1 MRRIVFAL
9 GVVASVLLATP
20 AATAIG
26 GTRQC
31 DFDND
36 GFDDAA
42 IGVAGKDADA
52 GAVSVIYGS
61 VDKLTSIGDQL
72 WTQDSPGLED
82 TAEAFDQFGFSVECG
97 DFNGDDYAD
106 LVIGSPWEDIG
117 GNGNAGAI
125 HLLFG
130 SAGGLTAT
138 DSLFLHR
145 NVSGVAG
152 QAGAGDHWG
161 QSLAVGD
168 FDNDGRD
175 DLAVGAPFDDVNTTS
190 SAGSVQVFYGFTGGL
205 STGGDKIYHRATPG
219 IKGQLGGG
227 SFGSSLA
234 AGDFNGDNHDDLAIG
249 SPSDTINAMEG
260 AGAVNV
266 IYGSSGGLTKAGDD
280 LFHRATPGIKGTPG
294 TFDLFGHSL
303 AAGDFDNNGY
313 DELAIGAPFDAI
325 GSASDAGSVQVLQG
339 GSGGLK
345 KGGDKIWHRD
355 LAGIRGVAGPS
366 DGFGYSLTAA
376 RFNSGGH
383 YDLAIGVWN
392 DDVGAVFGA
401 GSVHVI
407 YGSGSGLV
415 GAGDQIWH
423 QGSNGIKGAN
433 EPNDCFGCTV
443 SAGDF
448 DGNGKHDLL
457 IGVPKEDGPT
467 TTDSGK
473 VSVIYG
479 KSAKLKAA
487 GDQKFSQDSPG
498 ILGVSEDN
506 DQFGR
511 NVNGSG
517 N

>member
-9 GVVASVLLATP
+9 GLVVSVLLATP

-36 GFDDAA
+36 GYDDAA
-42 IGVAGKDADA
+42 IGVAGEDAAA
-52 GAVSVIYGS
+52 GAVNVIYGS
-61 VDKLTSIGDQL
+61 ADKLTSIGDQL

-82 TAEAFDQFGFSVECG
+82 TAEANDQFGFSVECG
-97 DFNGDDYAD
+97 DFNGDNYAD
-106 LVIGSPWEDIG
+106 LVIASPWEDIG
-117 GNGNAGAI
+117 GINDAGAV

-130 SAGGLTAT
+130 SVDGLTAT
-138 DSLFLHR
+138 DGLFLHR
-145 NVSGVAG
+145 NVPGVAG
-152 QAGAGDHWG
+152 QAAAFDHWG
-161 QSLAVGD
+161 QSLAAGD
-168 FDNDGRD
+168 FNNDGRD

-190 SAGSVQVFYGFTGGL
+190 GAGSVQVFFGSAGGL
-205 STGGDKIYHRATPG
+205 STSGDKIYHRATPG
-219 IKGQLGGG
+219 IKGPLSDGN
-227 SFGSSLA
+227 FGSSLA
-234 AGDFNGDNHDDLAIG
+234 AGDFNGDDHDDLAIG
-249 SPSDTINAMEG
+249 SPSDTINAMVG

-266 IYGSSGGLTKAGDD
+266 IYGSNGGLTKAGDD
-280 LFHRATPGIKGTPG
+280 LFHRATPGIRGTPG

-325 GSASDAGSVQVLQG
+325 GAASDAGSVQVLQG
-339 GSGGLK
+339 GANGLK
-345 KGGDKIWHRD
+345 KAGDKIWHRNR
-355 LAGIRGVAGPS
+355 AGIRGVAGPN

-383 YDLAIGVWN
+383 YDLAVGVWL
-392 DDVGAVFGA
+392 DDVGAVFGV

-415 GAGDQIWH
+415 AAGDQIWH

-433 EPNDCFGCTV
+433 ESNDNFGWSV
-443 SAGDF
+443 GAGDF

-457 IGVPKEDGPT
+457 IGVPNEDGPT

-479 KSAKLKAA
+479 KSAELNAA
-487 GDQKFSQDSPG
+487 GDQQFSQDSAG
-498 ILGVSEDN
+498 ILGTSEDFDN
-506 DQFGR
+506 FGR